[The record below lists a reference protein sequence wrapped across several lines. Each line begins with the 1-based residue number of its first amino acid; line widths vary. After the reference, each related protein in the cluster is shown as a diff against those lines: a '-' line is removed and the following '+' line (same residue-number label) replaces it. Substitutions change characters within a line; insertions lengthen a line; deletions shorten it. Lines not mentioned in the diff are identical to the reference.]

1 MNRLF
6 PFYRGIQTD
15 ALETTTMA
23 ACHPI
28 YTARY
33 ETAEIGKLRQ
43 SANQNSFRPIQESGR
58 GRGISTYIWASI
70 QSIQSGK

>member
-1 MNRLF
+1 MQLCLWYKLYLMNRLF

-43 SANQNSFRPIQESGR
+43 SANQNSFRPTTTPFRNQVE
-58 GRGISTYIWASI
+58 AVE
-70 QSIQSGK
+70 